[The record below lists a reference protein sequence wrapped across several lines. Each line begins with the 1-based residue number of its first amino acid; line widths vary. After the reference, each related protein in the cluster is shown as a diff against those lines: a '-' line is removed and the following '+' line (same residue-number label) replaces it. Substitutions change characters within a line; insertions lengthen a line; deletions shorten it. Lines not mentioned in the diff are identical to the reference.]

1 MEKLEGEVSFPREN
15 FSERSEVLAVQ
26 IEEKKNSLE
35 EKKSLRFFLSKSNL
49 FQQHRYIFSSS
60 GPLTNHKSITS
71 CTLHTKLLGTSI
83 SFTFL

>member
-15 FSERSEVLAVQ
+15 FSFPRSDSCKTERSEVLAVQ

-60 GPLTNHKSITS
+60 GPLTNHK
-71 CTLHTKLLGTSI
+71 
-83 SFTFL
+83 